1 MTDIDQSSEGDS
13 ERGFFRID
21 DELRMNWIKL
31 DPDIPRSPTDREDEL
46 RDLNL
51 ELHNLISTAFGDSAV
66 LGEALGLLNRKIEL
80 LTGNEDGPTLDF
92 KPVPVNLSGSGLAF
106 ACDEPLHP
114 EELIEVTMLL
124 LPANT
129 IVRVQ
134 TRIIRTTAYPDDDWT
149 YWVRAKYEPRQEVV
163 TEQIVQ
169 HVSLRQMQNLAA
181 RRDSTGGVDE
191 GGTGES

>member
-1 MTDIDQSSEGDS
+1 MTDIDQSSKGDS

-31 DPDIPRSPTDREDEL
+31 DPDILRSPTDRDDEL
-46 RDLNL
+46 RDLNV

-66 LGEALGLLNRKIEL
+66 LGEAMGLLNRKIEL
-80 LTGNEDGPTLDF
+80 LTGNGDGPNLDL
-92 KPVPVNLSGSGLAF
+92 KSVAVNLSGSGLAF

-114 EELIEVTMLL
+114 EELIEITMLL

-134 TRIIRTTAYPDDDWT
+134 ARVISASPYPDDDWA
-149 YWVRAKYEPRQEVV
+149 YWVRVKYEPRQETA

-181 RRDSTGGVDE
+181 RRDSASGVD
-191 GGTGES
+191 GGTEES

>member
-1 MTDIDQSSEGDS
+1 MTDTDHNTDS
-13 ERGFFRID
+13 EREFFRID

-31 DPDIPRSPTDREDEL
+31 DPDIARSPTDREEEL
-46 RDLNL
+46 RDLDVN
-51 ELHNLISTAFGDSAV
+51 LHNLISTAFGDSVV

-80 LTGNEDGPTLDF
+80 LTGNGDAPSLDL
-92 KPVPVNLSGSGLAF
+92 KAVPVNLSGSGMAF
-106 ACDEPLHP
+106 ACNEPLHP
-114 EELIEVTMLL
+114 DELIEVTMLL

-134 TRIIRTTAYPDDDWT
+134 TRIVRTTAYPDDDWT
-149 YWVRAKYEPRQEVV
+149 YWVRTQYEARQEIV

-181 RRDSTGGVDE
+181 RHDSTN
-191 GGTGES
+191 